1 MGFETLL
8 GNRQLKENLSASLK
22 NNHISHFYLLSG
34 PAGSGKRTLSR
45 LLAAAIQCQDRDR
58 PCLRCS
64 ACRKV
69 MASTHPDVITVED
82 PDHKRV
88 PVEMVR
94 RFREDAFIMPNE
106 AEYKIYIFPQELG
119 IEGQNALLKILE
131 EPPAYGVF
139 LLLTD
144 NPEKLLPTVRSR
156 CTSLALTALPA
167 EELRTALA
175 KEFPKAQQSEREAAL
190 TRSGGFLGQAKA
202 LLQEGQSVSPQTRD
216 FADAFAGKDGLK
228 LLTTLVSM
236 EKWKRDQLIPELIQ
250 WQALLTEALSYRA
263 GWQAVGPLAKQL
275 GAVRS
280 ARELMQAQEQLK
292 KCIEYARGNVSPAAI
307 CGYLAWELK

>member
-8 GNRQLKENLSASLK
+8 GNRQLKENLVASLK

-34 PAGSGKRTLSR
+34 PVGSGKRTLAR
-45 LLAAAIQCQDRDR
+45 LLAAAIQCQDPVR

-69 MASTHPDVITVED
+69 LANTHPDVITVED

-88 PVEMVR
+88 PVDMVR

-106 AEYKIYIFPQELG
+106 AEHKIYIFPQELG

-131 EPPAYGVF
+131 EPPVYGVF

-167 EELRTALA
+167 GELQSALA
-175 KEFPKAQQSEREAAL
+175 KEFPKAQRSELEAAIE
-190 TRSGGFLGQAKA
+190 RSGGFLGQAKDI
-202 LLQEGQSVSPQTRD
+202 LREGQSVSPQTRD
-216 FADAFAGKDGLK
+216 FVDAFAGKDTLK
-228 LLTTLVSM
+228 LALTLASM
-236 EKWKRDQLIPELIQ
+236 EKWKRDQLIPELIL
-250 WQALLTEALSYRA
+250 WQTLLTEALAYRA
-263 GWQAVGPLAKQL
+263 GRQAVSPLAKQM
-275 GAVRS
+275 GAARS
-280 ARELMQAQEQLK
+280 GRELMQAQEQLK
-292 KCIEYARGNVSPAAI
+292 KCIDYARGNVSPAAI
-307 CGYLAWELK
+307 CGYLTWELR